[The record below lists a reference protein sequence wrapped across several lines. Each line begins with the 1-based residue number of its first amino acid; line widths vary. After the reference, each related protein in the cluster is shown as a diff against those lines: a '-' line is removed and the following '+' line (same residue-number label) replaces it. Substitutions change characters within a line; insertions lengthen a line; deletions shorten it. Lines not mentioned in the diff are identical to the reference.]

1 MASLQYATSPDGTRI
16 AYRTWGEG
24 EPLVLVHGSGTSGAD
39 WLMVRDFLRERFR
52 VVVMD
57 RRGRGASTDHPDYTI
72 DREAED
78 ILAVLD
84 ATGGSLV
91 VAHSYGALCTIR
103 AVQRTDS
110 VRRVCL
116 YEPPISLD
124 ESDITPFEELV
135 DSGRAEDA
143 LWGFLS
149 AVGTTPEQR
158 DAIRT
163 SPVWPDLVDVVATLP
178 RELHAIAD
186 WTHPREELPVETL
199 FLRGADTTAH
209 TYLDTFD
216 DLRAAF
222 PHSRLET
229 LPNQQHVAHVFAPEG
244 FARQIT
250 DFFA

>member
-1 MASLQYATSPDGTRI
+1 MASPQYATSADGTRV

-24 EPLVLVHGSGTSGAD
+24 EPLLLVHGGGTSGAD
-39 WLMVRDFLRERFR
+39 WLMVREFLRERFH

-57 RRGRGASTDHPDYTI
+57 RRGRGASGDHPDYAI

-84 ATGGSLV
+84 AIGGSLV

-103 AVQRTDS
+103 AVQRTDRL
-110 VRRVCL
+110 RRLCL
-116 YEPPISLD
+116 YEPPIRLD
-124 ESDITPFEELV
+124 GRRVAAFETLV
-135 DSGRAEDA
+135 HDGRPEDA
-143 LWGFLS
+143 LWEFLS
-149 AVGTTPEQR
+149 VIGTTPQQR
-158 DAIRT
+158 NAIRA
-163 SPVWPDLVDVVATLP
+163 SPAWPDLLDVVATLP
-178 RELHAIAD
+178 RELRAIAD
-186 WTHPREELPVETL
+186 WTHPREEVPVQTL
-199 FLRGADTTAH
+199 FLRGADTTAR

-229 LPNQQHVAHVFAPEG
+229 LPDQQHVAHVFAPEA
-244 FARQIT
+244 FARHIT